1 MESESERER
10 ESGRR
15 LNGFLSRK
23 RINSDKRVDTKE
35 GLEDSHDRATRSAG
49 EKLLIDNRALF
60 RKVEGKHFSRAGRGA
75 VLNSLLI
82 CGRWR

>member
-1 MESESERER
+1 M
-10 ESGRR
+10 G
-15 LNGFLSRK
+15 
-23 RINSDKRVDTKE
+23 SDKRVDTTKE

-60 RKVEGKHFSRAGRGA
+60 RTAKGGGKTFLPSPGRGA